1 MNRGQYQS
9 EIKEEERSA
18 IENVRDEEAEIINKS
33 FAKADN
39 KVLIKL
45 PSKFC
50 KEIKKYLQ
58 SGKIATFYEMKLP
71 KRFNYIDGINVGGG
85 TFYPVVM
92 FPDKFNDSLMCASF
106 LKDWKLQIKLEDGE
120 VLKTTPEKLQ
130 KYISEGYQKYKEA
143 EANGTLDNAK
153 ETEANKQ
160 VDLGKKKNM
169 QKDLGEEI

>member
-1 MNRGQYQS
+1 MNRSQFQS
-9 EIKEEERSA
+9 LVKEEERSA
-18 IENVRDEEAEIINKS
+18 IENVRDEGVEVSSKG

-92 FPDKFNDSLMCASF
+92 FPDKFNDSKRNS
-106 LKDWKLQIKLEDGE
+106 
-120 VLKTTPEKLQ
+120 
-130 KYISEGYQKYKEA
+130 YRR
-143 EANGTLDNAK
+143 
-153 ETEANKQ
+153 
-160 VDLGKKKNM
+160 
-169 QKDLGEEI
+169 

>member
-58 SGKIATFYEMKLP
+58 SGMDQLIA
-71 KRFNYIDGINVGGG
+71 DGEL
-85 TFYPVVM
+85 
-92 FPDKFNDSLMCASF
+92 D
-106 LKDWKLQIKLEDGE
+106 EDG
-120 VLKTTPEKLQ
+120 VQP
-130 KYISEGYQKYKEA
+130 GYRPAQRQDRDEPA
-143 EANGTLDNAK
+143 RRERAVHRARGDR
-153 ETEANKQ
+153 E
-160 VDLGKKKNM
+160 
-169 QKDLGEEI
+169 